1 MIEMHKGLQ
10 IDQKIKRIWSLKRGM
25 AKSAEKTEI
34 NREWQFFIHVA
45 APKVN
50 YTDV

>member
-1 MIEMHKGLQ
+1 MHKGLQ
-10 IDQKIKRIWSLKRGM
+10 IDQKIKRIWSSLKRGM
-25 AKSAEKTEI
+25 AKSAEKIEI
-34 NREWQFFIHVA
+34 NREWQFFIYMA